1 MRPPH
6 SGRAE
11 TFRRDADEYA
21 KCWRRL
27 RFMHPALLALVLA
40 AQPAQPVGWPT
51 LHLHPAACSPTV
63 TAAFDDLDDT
73 LAALREDIE
82 DLSPRVQ
89 RRLREELRA
98 VMLAR
103 TVAEQ
108 AACGQALVI
117 APPQPSLPPPPL
129 PPAPPPPPVLDA
141 QSLAALEAALARE
154 SFEPGKLRVLDIG
167 LRGVCVTPAHAQRLL
182 QNFPFEAGKQK
193 AFARIA
199 PQLLDDGLTFTLLDA
214 FTFDAEKQRAAE
226 LLRSTPT
233 VDFCRR

>member
-1 MRPPH
+1 MN
-6 SGRAE
+6 
-11 TFRRDADEYA
+11 
-21 KCWRRL
+21 
-27 RFMHPALLALVLA
+27 PALLALVLA

-103 TVAEQ
+103 IVAEQ

-117 APPQPSLPPPPL
+117 APPQPSLPL
-129 PPAPPPPPVLDA
+129 PAPPPPPVLDA

-167 LRGVCVTPAHAQRLL
+167 LRGVCVTPAHAQKLL
-182 QNFPFEAGKQK
+182 QNFPFDAGKQK

-199 PQLLDDGLTFTLLDA
+199 PQLLDDGLAFTLLDA

-233 VDFCRR
+233 VVFCRR

>member
-1 MRPPH
+1 
-6 SGRAE
+6 
-11 TFRRDADEYA
+11 
-21 KCWRRL
+21 
-27 RFMHPALLALVLA
+27 MHPALFAALVVA
-40 AQPAQPVGWPT
+40 AQPTTQPVGWPP

-103 TVAEQ
+103 VVAEQ
-108 AACGQALVI
+108 SACGQTQFI
-117 APPQPSLPPPPL
+117 APPQPQPL
-129 PPAPPPPPVLDA
+129 QLPPPVLDA
-141 QSLAALEAALARE
+141 QAFAALEDALARE

-167 LRGVCVTPAHAQRLL
+167 LRGICVTPAHAQQLI
-182 QNFPFEAGKQK
+182 QSFPFSSGKQK

-199 PQLLDDGLTFTLLDA
+199 PQLLNDGLAFTVFDA
-214 FTFDAEKQRAAE
+214 FTFEADKQRAAE
-226 LLRSTPT
+226 LLRSTAP